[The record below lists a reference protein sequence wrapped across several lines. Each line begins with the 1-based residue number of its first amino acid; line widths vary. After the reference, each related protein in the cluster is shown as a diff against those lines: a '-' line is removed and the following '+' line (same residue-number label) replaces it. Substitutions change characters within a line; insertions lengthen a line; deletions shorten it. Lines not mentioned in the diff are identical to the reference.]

1 MLGRRPGAKQTWDR
15 GGMPVAMMHIYKD
28 TQELDGKMDGWLCG
42 WMNRWSIFQD
52 PKWKDSTDHPQ
63 LSCKLFSS
71 VSRPQWELGEE
82 DGRVNPA
89 RIELGSCLFPNKHDV
104 LNLWLERFTEKE
116 TEAWCC
122 YCSVQS
128 KCKRQGLNATQGLR
142 RTSPSPLTGF
152 LCNEGLGLH
161 STLHHRMGFGPR
173 VWSTGPLL

>member
-1 MLGRRPGAKQTWDR
+1 MWAREVTVLSNRLIGFNWRKRSTEIHSGEAI
-15 GGMPVAMMHIYKD
+15 PVTLIQYH
-28 TQELDGKMDGWLCG
+28 TPP
-42 WMNRWSIFQD
+42 

-63 LSCKLFSS
+63 LSCKLSSS

-152 LCNEGLGLH
+152 LCNERLGLH